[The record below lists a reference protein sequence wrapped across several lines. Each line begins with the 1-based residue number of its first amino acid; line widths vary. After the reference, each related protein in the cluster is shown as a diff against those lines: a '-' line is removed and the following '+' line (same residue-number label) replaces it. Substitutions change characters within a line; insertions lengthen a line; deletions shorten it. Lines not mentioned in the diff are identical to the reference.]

1 MANNVR
7 CCFSLLQNITVILF
21 LKVESQYFCA
31 YLFTTVNPSPCYN
44 KYHSIN
50 RFPRIKNAAP
60 RILKALKLLYGIWLR
75 GETSRNFQQRLY
87 KQTNFRW
94 RVSVVQV
101 LFVWI
106 IIIIIAVIIPTL
118 SLFVSFSSL
127 VSLFYS
133 FEVFR
138 TRYQNVFICA
148 ALRSLIIFGFSI
160 FG

>member
-31 YLFTTVNPSPCYN
+31 YLFTTVNPSACCN

-60 RILKALKLLYGIWLR
+60 RILKALKLLYMIWLR

-106 IIIIIAVIIPTL
+106 IIIIAVKTHCLYLWAFPRWFPFFTL
-118 SLFVSFSSL
+118 LKFLEPVIKMFSS
-127 VSLFYS
+127 
-133 FEVFR
+133 
-138 TRYQNVFICA
+138 
-148 ALRSLIIFGFSI
+148 ALHWGV
-160 FG
+160 

>member
-7 CCFSLLQNITVILF
+7 CCFSLLQHITVILF

-50 RFPRIKNAAP
+50 RFPRIKNAPP
-60 RILKALKLLYGIWLR
+60 RILKALKLLYMIWLR

-106 IIIIIAVIIPTL
+106 IIIIIAVKTHCL
-118 SLFVSFSSL
+118 YL
-127 VSLFYS
+127 
-133 FEVFR
+133 
-138 TRYQNVFICA
+138 
-148 ALRSLIIFGFSI
+148 
-160 FG
+160 